1 VNDAVV
7 SWARTYSAVHD
18 AMIYR
23 RFDGPLP
30 ERARFAV
37 IHDRDVPPRVKEF
50 LAEKGG
56 SVCADI
62 GDSCVPIF
70 PDPVSTQKRQQPKA

>member
-1 VNDAVV
+1 
-7 SWARTYSAVHD
+7 
-18 AMIYR
+18 MIYR

-50 LAEKGG
+50 LAESGET
-56 SVCADI
+56 VCGDMGDFCVKLVPGVATTKPI
-62 GDSCVPIF
+62 G
-70 PDPVSTQKRQQPKA
+70 